1 MATYIYGCSNKDHP
15 RWKVDH
21 RMNIELLGE
30 CHLCGEKL
38 HRIPQMFRFGLPP
51 LELLREWGERNWAK
65 KLRGEKREER
75 YDEVR
80 TDRGKPQ
87 RDFGARN

>member
-1 MATYIYGCSNKDHP
+1 MATYIYGCSNQDHP

-38 HRIPQMFRFGLPP
+38 HRIPQPFRHYVQPY
-51 LELLREWGERNWAK
+51 EILRSWGERNWAK
-65 KLRGEKREER
+65 KLRGEPREES
-75 YDEVR
+75 YDSVT
-80 TDRGKPQ
+80 TDTGIPQ
-87 RDFGARN
+87 KDFGARK